1 LWHRLDRW
9 FRGVVLRL
17 HVEALVLAIPVLVL
31 VLPIRKLLRALTPK
45 RLMRVYRGIGPDR
58 IVALV
63 ARRLRHPW
71 LMRRTRCLR
80 QSLAS
85 FHLMRL
91 AGIPAVLH
99 FAVYPFSQQRS
110 RAHCWVTS
118 CGTSWTAE
126 PEQPFAVVLVH
137 PGE

>member
-1 LWHRLDRW
+1 M
-9 FRGVVLRL
+9 
-17 HVEALVLAIPVLVL
+17 LAIPVLVL